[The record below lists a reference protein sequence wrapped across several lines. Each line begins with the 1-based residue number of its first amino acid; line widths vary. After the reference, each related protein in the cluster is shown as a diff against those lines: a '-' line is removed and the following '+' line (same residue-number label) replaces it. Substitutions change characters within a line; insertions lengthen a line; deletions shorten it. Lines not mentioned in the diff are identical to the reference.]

1 MSSFSVRYVNAARL
15 VLIAFITFIASIV
28 HTLLGLVVA
37 GLFPSVAATVG
48 VFRRWALAEDHTWTI
63 KETWLLFHRLW
74 RAELGRA
81 NTLGWIEAVL
91 WAVLLFD
98 YWVVNFHVTN
108 AFGTFLAGF
117 LLVLMIFVLLAT
129 MVSWVLH
136 AHFNEPVRWIVRMTL
151 QMIIARPLMSLILA
165 ASELAVLAAY
175 WQWPGLLMTFGL
187 SIPSAVST
195 WVVWQYGHLPGFN
208 PEDKRDQANQAAAS
222 QD

>member
-1 MSSFSVRYVNAARL
+1 MSSFSERYVNAARL
-15 VLIAFITFIASIV
+15 VLIAFITFIASIA
-28 HTLLGLVVA
+28 HTMLGLVVA

-81 NTLGWIEAVL
+81 NVLGWIEAVL

-117 LLVLMIFVLLAT
+117 LLFLMVFVLLAT
-129 MVSWVLH
+129 VVSWVLH

-208 PEDKRDQANQAAAS
+208 PEDKRGEAAAS
-222 QD
+222 SQN